1 VSEQRE
7 NTRFEIDIREV
18 PEEHVLLIREHVP
31 LGEMSTVI
39 PKNIEEVHGYLE
51 ELGLGFEGPPFC
63 VCPAPDESG
72 AVDAEI
78 GWPVAEATDG
88 RGRIEAASFPATRAL
103 VLKHVGPYDAL
114 PGSYQLLSEVIDD
127 SRLTPTG
134 SPREV
139 YLTSPAEVADADDYE
154 TLIVWPIGP
163 DGQLAPDDTF
173 SRRVEA

>member
-18 PEEHVLLIREHVP
+18 PEEHVLLIREHVG
-31 LGEMSTVI
+31 LGDMSTAI

-63 VCPAPDESG
+63 VCPAPDEAG

-78 GWPVAEATDG
+78 GWPVAEVAEG
-88 RGRIEAASFPATRAL
+88 RGRIEAVIFPATRAL
-103 VLKHVGPYDAL
+103 VMKHVGPYDT
-114 PGSYQLLSEVIDD
+114 LLSSYELLSDVIGD
-127 SRLTPTG
+127 SGLTPTG

-139 YLTSPAEVADADDYE
+139 YLTSPAEVSDANDYE

-163 DGQLAPDDTF
+163 EGELASDGTF